1 MARIVVALD
10 SFKGTCPAV
19 DAVAALTQGWHS
31 VRPHDSVVTVPF
43 ADGGEGTLDCYR
55 AVIPH
60 STFELVPGN
69 EIEQPIEW
77 LNLGDGRAVVELAR
91 ICGLG
96 FTGTESPETAS
107 TRRVGIA
114 IDAAVRA
121 GCGHIIVALG
131 GSGSTDGGAGILVEL
146 GVRLLDDNGL
156 DVADGNLGAG
166 DVVTVDQSTA
176 TLPPSTVITILTDVT
191 NPLYGQR
198 GAAHVFGPQKG
209 ATAQQAS
216 QMDDRLASFARCF
229 PELDPATPG
238 AGAAGGAA
246 FGLLALGGTIS
257 PGAQT
262 VADMLDVGPLIASAD
277 LVILGEGRFDSQSLD
292 GKAVGVLV
300 AMANAADIP
309 AWLVA
314 GAAEDAE
321 KYFPQSRALA
331 TLAPTLESALA
342 EPKRWLAR
350 AGQELAQVYDQSD
363 QIPQSTTDMG

>member
-1 MARIVVALD
+1 
-10 SFKGTCPAV
+10 
-19 DAVAALTQGWHS
+19 
-31 VRPHDSVVTVPF
+31 
-43 ADGGEGTLDCYR
+43 
-55 AVIPH
+55 
-60 STFELVPGN
+60 
-69 EIEQPIEW
+69 

-121 GCGHIIVALG
+121 GCMHVIVALG

-146 GVRLLDDNGL
+146 GVRLLDDSGL
-156 DVADGNLGAG
+156 DVADGNLGVG
-166 DVVTVDQSTA
+166 DVVTVDHSAA
-176 TLPPSTVITILTDVT
+176 TLPPSTAITILTDVA
-191 NPLYGQR
+191 NPLHGPR

-209 ATAQQAS
+209 ATAQQVS

-246 FGLLALGGTIS
+246 FGLLALGGTIR

-314 GAAEDAE
+314 GAVEGAE
-321 KYFPQSRALA
+321 KHFPQARALA
-331 TLAPTLESALA
+331 ELAPTLESALA
-342 EPKRWLAR
+342 EPQRWLAR
-350 AGQELAQVYDQSD
+350 AGQELALVYDQSD
-363 QIPQSTTDMG
+363 PNP

>member
-1 MARIVVALD
+1 
-10 SFKGTCPAV
+10 V
-19 DAVAALTQGWHS
+19 DAVAAFTQGWHS
-31 VRPHDSVVTVPF
+31 VRPKDTVVAVPF

-55 AVIPH
+55 AVIPQ
-60 STFELVPGN
+60 STLERVTGN
-69 EIEQPIEW
+69 ETEPPIEW

-121 GCGHIIVALG
+121 GCGHVIVALG
-131 GSGSTDGGAGILVEL
+131 GSGSTDGGSGILVEL

-156 DVADGNLGAG
+156 DVTDGNLGVG

-191 NPLYGQR
+191 NPLYGPR
-198 GAAHVFGPQKG
+198 GAARVFGPQKG
-209 ATAQQAS
+209 ATAQQVS
-216 QMDDRLASFARCF
+216 QMDDRLVSFARCF
-229 PELDPATPG
+229 PGLDPATPG

-246 FGLLALGGTIS
+246 FGLLALGGTIR

-300 AMANAADIP
+300 AMAKAADIP

-314 GAAEDAE
+314 GAVEGAEE
-321 KYFPQSRALA
+321 HFPQARALA
-331 TLAPTLESALA
+331 ELAPSLDSAMS
-342 EPKRWLAR
+342 EPQRWLAR
-350 AGQELAQVYDQSD
+350 AGQELALVYDRGD
-363 QIPQSTTDMG
+363 PTPQSTAAMG

>member
-1 MARIVVALD
+1 MARIVIALD
-10 SFKGTCPAV
+10 SFKGTCSAV

-31 VRPHDSVVTVPF
+31 VRPKDTVVAVPF

-55 AVIPH
+55 AVMPH
-60 STFELVPGN
+60 STLEVERGN
-69 EIEQPIEW
+69 ETEPPIEW

-121 GCGHIIVALG
+121 GCGHVIVALG

-156 DVADGNLGAG
+156 DVADGNLGVG
-166 DVVTVDQSTA
+166 NVVTVDQSTA

-191 NPLYGQR
+191 NPLYGPR
-198 GAAHVFGPQKG
+198 GAASVFGPQKG
-209 ATAQQAS
+209 ATAQQVS
-216 QMDDRLASFARCF
+216 QMDGRLVSFARCF

-246 FGLLALGGTIS
+246 FGLLALGGTIR

-300 AMANAADIP
+300 AMAKAADIP

-314 GAAEDAE
+314 GAVEGAEE
-321 KYFPQSRALA
+321 HFPQARALA
-331 TLAPTLESALA
+331 ELAPSLDSAMS
-342 EPKRWLAR
+342 EPQRWLAR
-350 AGQELAQVYDQSD
+350 AGQELALVYDRGD
-363 QIPQSTTDMG
+363 PTPQSTAAMG